1 MNALNFFHRLLIL
14 SLISGILL
22 SCKTKPVDES
32 IVRDSKY
39 KQSIIEVYKKVGM
52 FCTLNYIPGL
62 SVAVSIDNKLVFADG
77 FGSSNLE
84 LKVRSSPSHLYRI
97 GQVSE
102 IITALTAAKLYEE
115 NKLNI
120 DKPVGELFPDLSK
133 NPANYTLYQ
142 LGVHSA
148 GIREQQVD
156 AGKGNE
162 NSYEALIPTFVN
174 DPLIYGP
181 GESVLHSELGIDLL
195 GYLIQKSTNEPFY
208 KVVKKTVADPLKLTG
223 TVADNPYIIFDK
235 KSNQYNYDFVAQP
248 IVANQV
254 DLRGK
259 EASAGYLSSV
269 LDLIKMGNALLYP
282 GFLKKETIDRI
293 TKPYALSDGRVSP
306 FAFGIL
312 VNKDGDGRTFWG
324 QKGLVSG
331 GSATILIY
339 PEDKIVVA
347 IASNIGNSSWELPVF
362 DVASIFQDQLHPER
376 KAKLKEEQ
384 AKQEAA
390 QKSKDQQNQQNK

>member
-1 MNALNFFHRLLIL
+1 
-14 SLISGILL
+14 
-22 SCKTKPVDES
+22 
-32 IVRDSKY
+32 
-39 KQSIIEVYKKVGM
+39 
-52 FCTLNYIPGL
+52 
-62 SVAVSIDNKLVFADG
+62 
-77 FGSSNLE
+77 
-84 LKVRSSPSHLYRI
+84 
-97 GQVSE
+97 
-102 IITALTAAKLYEE
+102 
-115 NKLNI
+115 
-120 DKPVGELFPDLSK
+120 
-133 NPANYTLYQ
+133 
-142 LGVHSA
+142 
-148 GIREQQVD
+148 
-156 AGKGNE
+156 
-162 NSYEALIPTFVN
+162 
-174 DPLIYGP
+174 
-181 GESVLHSELGIDLL
+181 
-195 GYLIQKSTNEPFY
+195 
-208 KVVKKTVADPLKLTG
+208 VKKTVADPLKLTG

-293 TKPYALSDGRVSP
+293 TKPYTLSDGRVST

-312 VNKDGDGRTFWG
+312 VNKDRDGRTFWG

-331 GSATILIY
+331 GCSTILIY

-390 QKSKDQQNQQNK
+390 QKSKDQQNKENK